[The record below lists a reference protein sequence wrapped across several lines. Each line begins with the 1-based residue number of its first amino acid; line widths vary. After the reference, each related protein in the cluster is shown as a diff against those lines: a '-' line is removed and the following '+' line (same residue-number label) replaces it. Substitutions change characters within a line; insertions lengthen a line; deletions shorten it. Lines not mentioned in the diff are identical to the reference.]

1 MLCKDRGLALVPEK
15 REEDD
20 DSDKTDKRGSGS
32 DCDKWNG
39 YGDDDSDMISV
50 TSFKDIYNEWDD
62 GNDVMMLVIMVI
74 PRHTSAISTRRMAKS

>member
-1 MLCKDRGLALVPEK
+1 
-15 REEDD
+15 
-20 DSDKTDKRGSGS
+20 
-32 DCDKWNG
+32 
-39 YGDDDSDMISV
+39 MISV